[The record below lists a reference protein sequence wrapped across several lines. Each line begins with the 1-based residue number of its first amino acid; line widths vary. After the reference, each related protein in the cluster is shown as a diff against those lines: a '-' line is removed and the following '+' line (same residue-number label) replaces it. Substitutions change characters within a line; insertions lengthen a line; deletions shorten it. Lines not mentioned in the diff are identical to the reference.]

1 MHQILTCVALYTGK
15 ITVVYGSPRAPA
27 ENGDTA
33 VIANRHWP
41 CIGILREEKIGS
53 TAPCRCDMS
62 RCRYTRHTLT
72 PPPPFFSLSL
82 SLRKDA
88 ERGVE
93 ARRPTN
99 MMGRREAEI
108 VPHVEH
114 VPHNSKLFL
123 MQQLAP
129 ANITLLMS

>member
-1 MHQILTCVALYTGK
+1 MSLRYEQM
-15 ITVVYGSPRAPA
+15 TVYQTYSNSP
-27 ENGDTA
+27 
-33 VIANRHWP
+33 
-41 CIGILREEKIGS
+41 
-53 TAPCRCDMS
+53 
-62 RCRYTRHTLT
+62 HTLT
-72 PPPPFFSLSL
+72 PPPPFSL

-114 VPHNSKLFL
+114 VPHNSKL
-123 MQQLAP
+123 
-129 ANITLLMS
+129 